1 MDVQIFVQNVKEL
14 CKKKGVKPTIACEES
29 GAGKNLLNHI
39 ESRGSMPSVAKVQML
54 AEYLGVT
61 VSELLGEKPPT
72 GQLTSGQ
79 EMEFARLFAQL
90 NSDQQAL
97 VLAQLQG
104 IVAAKEKQSA
114 PPE

>member
-1 MDVQIFVQNVKEL
+1 MDVKGFVQNIKL
-14 CKKKGVKPTIACEES
+14 YCDRKGVKPTVACKES
-29 GAGKNLLNHI
+29 GAGKDLINQI
-39 ESRGSMPSVAKVQML
+39 ERRGSMPSIEKVQML

-72 GQLTSGQ
+72 GQLASGQ

-90 NSDQQAL
+90 SSDQQAL

>member
-61 VSELLGEKPPT
+61 VSELLGETISSGTASCGPDILVKFQ
-72 GQLTSGQ
+72 QLTPENQ
-79 EMEFARLFAQL
+79 KE
-90 NSDQQAL
+90 
-97 VLAQLQG
+97 VLAFIEFKHGQQS
-104 IVAAKEKQSA
+104 KE
-114 PPE
+114 PPRGD

>member
-1 MDVQIFVQNVKEL
+1 MNKELFVQKVKMICLE
-14 CKKKGVKPTIACEES
+14 KGIKPTNACKES
-29 GAGKNLLNHI
+29 GVGGSFINDI
-39 ESRGSMPSVAKVQML
+39 ERGRVPSVAKVQML

-72 GQLTSGQ
+72 GQLASEQ

-104 IVAAKEKQSA
+104 IVAAKEKQAA